1 MKLKFYSLCV
11 LFALNGA
18 ALADSPYYNP
28 ANAASSTGKTI
39 GYELYN
45 TIGCPGKALLDPGC
59 QQPSPAP
66 APVPAAEP
74 APVAAVAPAPMDS
87 DQDGVPDNLD
97 QCPDTPKGVKV
108 DAKGCPLD
116 SDADGVPD
124 YLDQC
129 PDTPKGVKVD
139 AKGCPLDSDADG
151 VPDYLDQCP
160 DTPKGVKVDAKG
172 CPLDS
177 DADGVPDNLDQCP
190 DTPKGVKVDAKGCSL
205 DSDAD
210 GVPDNLDQC
219 PDTPAGE
226 KVDAKGCP
234 LFKGELKG
242 VNFDNDKSDLRID
255 ALMILNLDAL
265 TLKQYPDIKVEVG
278 GYTDSRNTDQYNLGL
293 GQRRAEAVVDYL
305 VSQGIAPARLI
316 AKSYG
321 ESQPIADNETEAGRI
336 ANRRVELKIIE

>member
-87 DQDGVPDNLD
+87 DQDGVPDN
-97 QCPDTPKGVKV
+97 
-108 DAKGCPLD
+108 
-116 SDADGVPD
+116 
-124 YLDQC
+124 LDQC